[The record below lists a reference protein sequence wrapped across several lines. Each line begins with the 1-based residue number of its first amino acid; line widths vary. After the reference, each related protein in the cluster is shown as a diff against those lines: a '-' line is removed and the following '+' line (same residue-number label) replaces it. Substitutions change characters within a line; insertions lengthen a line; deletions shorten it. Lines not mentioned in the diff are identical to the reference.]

1 MRAITRM
8 QQGKT
13 LFANT
18 REKIPSQKR
27 SIDRYKLGVA
37 KCGGSSWG
45 IADREDLQ
53 YVATLAD
60 WNK

>member
-1 MRAITRM
+1 M